1 MSFTQLPQVLYRY
14 FSLNGSV
21 HIPGLGQLNL
31 CRIPA
36 INDFIGK
43 KILPFSYVIRYD
55 RWEEGIPPEQLAYLQ
70 KHAGMDKSQLDE
82 QLEILGFEMKLRLE
96 QEGKI
101 DWQGLGTFMLNEN
114 GEIVFH
120 QKMNNTATHA
130 DVRYKHVIREKVDHP
145 VVVGEQETTLA
156 EMEEYFEEKPKPSF
170 FSGWR
175 LGAAIITAVIVSA
188 LSVRFFMGNFDIFE
202 PMYSPLHLNDPV
214 STHIILK

>member
-1 MSFTQLPQVLYRY
+1 MSRIQLPQVLYRY
-14 FSLNGSV
+14 FSLNGNV
-21 HIPGLGQLNL
+21 HIPGLGHLNL

-43 KILPFSYVIRYD
+43 KILPFSYVIRFD
-55 RWEEGIPPEQLAYLQ
+55 RWEENIPEEQTAYIQ
-70 KHAGMDKSQLDE
+70 KYTGLDKT
-82 QLEILGFEMKLRLE
+82 QLEDQLRLLGEEMKSRLQ

-101 DWQGLGTFMLNEN
+101 DWQGVGSFMLNEN

-120 QKMNNTATHA
+120 QKMNNTATHS

-156 EMEEYFEEKPKPSF
+156 EMEDYFEEKPKQRF

-175 LGAAIITAVIVSA
+175 LGAAILLIVIVSA
-188 LSVRFFMGNFDIFE
+188 LSFRFFIGNFSLFE
-202 PMYSPLHLNDPV
+202 PMYSPLTPIDPA
-214 STHIILK
+214 STHVLLK